1 MNGLID
7 NTTGRFANISAIPT
21 FHPKYIVVQA
31 RDSKY
36 SYEAATFTFYFPT
49 QTEELCVDK
58 SQCTHEIVDHSR
70 RNCLKTIFLSSHKTN
85 ILCPNELSF

>member
-1 MNGLID
+1 MVLL
-7 NTTGRFANISAIPT
+7 TTLLEDLPIVLQFLPSM
-21 FHPKYIVVQA
+21 HPKYIVVQA

-58 SQCTHEIVDHSR
+58 SQC
-70 RNCLKTIFLSSHKTN
+70 
-85 ILCPNELSF
+85 ILMR